1 MWTYGSFLKN
11 TLPRSIAI
19 LAVVMSLTGCG
30 LTAER
35 RGLPSEVAAAVDSI
49 TTDIAAERYEKI
61 YREAD
66 ELFRKDATL
75 EESTSALKTLREKLG
90 PVKNRM
96 LHSAVEQQNSG
107 GELKGRAFILSYQ
120 TSFEK
125 GSGMESFTLVE
136 RNHQWLLARY
146 RVNSTELR

>member
-11 TLPRSIAI
+11 ALPRSIAI
-19 LAVVMSLTGCG
+19 LAVVTLLTGCG
-30 LTAER
+30 LNAER

-49 TTDIAAERYEKI
+49 TADIAAERYEKI

-75 EESTSALKTLREKLG
+75 EESTAALKTLKEKLG

-107 GELKGRAFILSYQ
+107 GELKGRVFILSYQ

>member
-11 TLPRSIAI
+11 TLPRSTAI
-19 LAVVMSLTGCG
+19 LAVVMLLTGCG